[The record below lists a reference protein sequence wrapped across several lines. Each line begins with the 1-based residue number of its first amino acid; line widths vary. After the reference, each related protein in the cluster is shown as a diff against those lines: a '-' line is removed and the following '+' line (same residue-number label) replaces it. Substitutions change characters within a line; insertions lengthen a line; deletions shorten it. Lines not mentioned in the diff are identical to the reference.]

1 MINRNTLIECVYFL
15 NLLCRLLIIRVNK
28 ALSVTFL
35 IANSCSGVQNMSCST
50 SREENATQLSFERL
64 YRCIWYR
71 ICPVHLFLLC
81 IELHTIHCSRGRSRH
96 QMLEERRNKPWHYM
110 AGPESID
117 QLGFKMRSPTSK
129 ICNMWGSDSAAWDQ
143 ITLWYWLQNIQGG
156 KELNLIITPLST

>member
-1 MINRNTLIECVYFL
+1 
-15 NLLCRLLIIRVNK
+15 
-28 ALSVTFL
+28 
-35 IANSCSGVQNMSCST
+35 MSCST

-64 YRCIWYR
+64 YRCVWYR

-81 IELHTIHCSRGRSRH
+81 IELHVHTIHCARGRSRH

-129 ICNMWGSDSAAWDQ
+129 IYNMWGSDSAAWDQ
-143 ITLWYWLQNIQGG
+143 ITFYDIGYKTFRGERNWTLLSRPYPHNNIYIYISNNRLFFVTQY
-156 KELNLIITPLST
+156 KLICYSSIYFNIR